1 MIEEFNRSKLVSR
14 TYLSQLPL
22 VCTLLDDDECNDF
35 LPESFFQILNRLI
48 DMLLSGLLRFR
59 NQLKSPGESS
69 VAAEDQ
75 PFDMSAYTIATLDM

>member
-1 MIEEFNRSKLVSR
+1 MMKV
-14 TYLSQLPL
+14 T
-22 VCTLLDDDECNDF
+22 T
-35 LPESFFQILNRLI
+35 FFQLLNRLI

-75 PFDMSAYTIATLDM
+75 PFDMSPYTIATLDMQQHSRGADSGRSETDTDGQVGNVFPTVSST